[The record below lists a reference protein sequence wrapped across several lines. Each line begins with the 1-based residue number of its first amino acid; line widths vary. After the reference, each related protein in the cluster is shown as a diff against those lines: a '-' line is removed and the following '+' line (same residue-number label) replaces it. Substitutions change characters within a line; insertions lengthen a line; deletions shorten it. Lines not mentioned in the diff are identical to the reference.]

1 MQVVWKEQKFKL
13 REQQILECTLALLSD
28 QHWQDIS
35 VADIA
40 SVTGIGKGTIYKHF
54 DCKDDIYAQLLLSG
68 FEALLDNF
76 KRIVADTKL
85 SGIQQMHAII
95 ICAFEFHRD
104 DAVHS
109 KIYLACKE
117 GGFRDRLSEKFKQ
130 QLQSVETAV
139 IELFSI
145 PILKGVKEGGITAV
159 IPLEVIILGM
169 SATFEGAIMR
179 IQNSRDAQ
187 QQSCPL
193 QDQYIPLMADYMVSA
208 MANGPV
214 KINFL
219 RDDSDE

>member
-1 MQVVWKEQKFKL
+1 MQVVWKEQKFIL
-13 REQQILECTLALLSD
+13 REQQILDCTLTLLGD
-28 QHWQDIS
+28 KNWQDIS

-54 DCKDDIYAQLLLSG
+54 ACKDDIYAQLLLFG
-68 FEALLDNF
+68 FQRLLEKF
-76 KRIVADTKL
+76 KQIVDDGQL
-85 SGIQQMHAII
+85 SGIQQMRTII

-109 KIYLACKE
+109 KIYLACKQ
-117 GGFRDRLSEKFKQ
+117 GGFRDRLSEKFKC
-130 QLQSVETAV
+130 QLQGAETAL

-145 PILKGVKEGGITAV
+145 PILKGVKEGGITSV

-179 IQNSRDAQ
+179 IQNSRDAH

-219 RDDSDE
+219 RDVSDE